1 MRIIEAAIRCVD
13 RNGPTRTTLSDV
25 AADLGVTRQTVYRYF
40 PGTDRLFSAVARVAN
55 EAFLDELTHHLED
68 ITGPTDW
75 VVEAVA
81 TAIELLPRKPHLTLV
96 LAAGR
101 SDSFAHDVTSSLS
114 VALSRTLFERSPI
127 DWVAAGYH
135 DGELD
140 ELVGF
145 LLRIIQSMVIDPP
158 DPPKTGGELRRY
170 LSRWVGPAVTTT
182 RPVVLQRG

>member
-1 MRIIEAAIRCVD
+1 MRIIDAAIRCVD
-13 RNGPTRTTLSDV
+13 RNGPARSTLSDV

-40 PGTDRLFSAVARVAN
+40 PGTDRLFSAVARAAN
-55 EAFLDELTHHLED
+55 EAFLDELTRHLEG

-81 TAIELLPRKPHLTLV
+81 TAVERLPTRSHLTLL

-114 VALSRTLFERSPI
+114 VTLSRRLFERAPI

-135 DGELD
+135 DQELD

-145 LLRIIQSMVIDPP
+145 LLRIIQSMIIDPP
-158 DPPKTGGELRRY
+158 EPLKTGAELRRY
-170 LSRWVGPAVTTT
+170 LHRWVGPAVTTT
-182 RPVVLQRG
+182 LPVALQQG